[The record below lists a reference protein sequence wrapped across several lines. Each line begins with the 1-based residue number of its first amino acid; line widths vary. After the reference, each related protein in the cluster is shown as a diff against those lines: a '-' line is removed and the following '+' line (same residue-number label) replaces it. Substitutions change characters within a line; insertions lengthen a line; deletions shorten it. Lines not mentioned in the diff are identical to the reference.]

1 MVAASRAVA
10 EYRTSGGFNPA
21 LVRFR
26 RTVGRAAAK
35 TTLVPN
41 RPTLFTNA
49 TSDRRCS
56 GVDKR
61 HILEIEYQ
69 KPRRCSHAFENAQYA
84 RSSSKE
90 KRH

>member
-49 TSDRRCS
+49 TSDLAAVVSIS
-56 GVDKR
+56 GTSLKSS
-61 HILEIEYQ
+61 INSITA
-69 KPRRCSHAFENAQYA
+69 SAGHAVCDH
-84 RSSSKE
+84 S
-90 KRH
+90 